1 LKRFLKAK
9 AKFKVIKRFLP
20 KSLLGRSILIIVTPL
35 ILLQLVSAFVFYE
48 SHWDKVSLRLARG
61 LVGDVAAVVDLLAQN
76 RTPEGRNAVLEL
88 ASTRFALEARIVDGG
103 VLANAKD
110 KNNAIG
116 YVGSVLLR
124 TMKEAIKKPFKIDTN
139 KIDKHVVI
147 SIQLPGGVL
156 EIVSNRKRL
165 FSSTTYVFVLWMV
178 GTAMILF
185 GVATIFMRNQVRP
198 IRRLAAA
205 ADNFGKG
212 RDTPGFKPEGATEVR
227 QAASAFI
234 SMRDRIQRQIS
245 QRTDML
251 AGVSHDLRTPLT
263 RMKLQLEM
271 QGTTESVEDLKED
284 IGEMERMLEAYLAFA
299 RGEGD
304 EAPKSTDLSAML
316 GEVVSLARR
325 KGAAVDLHTEGQIM
339 VPVKPNAFKR
349 CVTNLVEN
357 AERYA
362 DHVSVR
368 AGQRGQAIEITIDD
382 DGPGIPEELRE
393 DAFKPFYRLENSRN
407 PETGGVGLGLSIARD
422 VIRGHGGDIA
432 LGDSPAGGLRA
443 RLTLPL

>member
-1 LKRFLKAK
+1 MTIT
-9 AKFKVIKRFLP
+9 KVIKRFLP

-48 SHWDKVSLRLARG
+48 SHWDKVSERLARG
-61 LVGDVAAVVDLLAQN
+61 LAGDIAAMVDLLAQN
-76 RTPEGRNAVLEL
+76 KTPEGRTAVLEL
-88 ASTRFALEARIVDGG
+88 ASNRFGLESRIIDGE
-103 VLANAKD
+103 VLANEKL
-110 KNNAIG
+110 KHVGIG
-116 YVGSVLLR
+116 IIEAVLLR
-124 TMKEAIKKPFKIDTN
+124 SMNEAVKKPFKIDGN
-139 KIDKHVVI
+139 KIDRHVVI
-147 SIQLPGGVL
+147 SVQLPEGVL

-205 ADNFGKG
+205 ADDFGKG
-212 RDTPGFKPEGATEVR
+212 RDTPRFKPEGATEVR

-234 SMRDRIQRQIS
+234 SMRDRIQRQIG

-263 RMKLQLEM
+263 RMKLLLEM
-271 QGTTESVEDLKED
+271 QAEKDGGDEIKED
-284 IGEMERMLEAYLAFA
+284 IAEMEHMLEAYLAFA

-304 EAPKSTDLSAML
+304 EAPKTTDLSAML
-316 GEVVSLARR
+316 NEVVGMARR
-325 KGAAVDLHTEGQIM
+325 KGAAVDLHTEGQIE

-357 AERYA
+357 ADRFA

-382 DGPGIPEELRE
+382 DGPGIPEEFRE
-393 DAFKPFYRLENSRN
+393 DAFKPFYRLEDSRN

-432 LGDSPAGGLRA
+432 LGDSPSGGLRA